1 VNGTRRRS
9 GSRCAIAAAFVIAC
23 AGTAHA
29 QSPDAQSPGEP
40 TSEAQPEVARTPE
53 PEPQT
58 PEEFDTLAVLHA
70 IDTAPAKLLLGP
82 GFRVE
87 DPVATD
93 GLSTRFTIRSD
104 VGVFEAWGVET
115 LALRVAEIPAI
126 RLLDDAF
133 RGDAFGRAAAN
144 MAARPRDPG
153 GSGLDRLFAAPG
165 AADGPIVPADHGE
178 ELRAAASRLGVD
190 PYTDN
195 PLLLARLDQ
204 LAEVAAVSGLSAT
217 SLLPASTPTT
227 IAMAGSEVAHHLVYD
242 TPAAELRAKN
252 GERLRSFGA
261 TDEQIRA
268 FDAAKGFT
276 LTTQTA
282 LVESLARLAEVQG
295 RADVVALAA
304 TVATPDQAL
313 FLVRAVGILADRNEQ
328 APIEVLLARGTVVAR
343 QTSGQIVAP
352 LPADYVAWTE
362 RMADFAKRED
372 LAAPERGVWISGR
385 TTSRAR
391 QRFEALG
398 WAVHEGVKP

>member
-1 VNGTRRRS
+1 LAG
-9 GSRCAIAAAFVIAC
+9 AAR
-23 AGTAHA
+23 A
-29 QSPDAQSPGEP
+29 QTPDAQIPEAPAPEAP
-40 TSEAQPEVARTPE
+40 TPQ
-53 PEPQT
+53 PQT

-87 DPVATD
+87 DAVPTD

-144 MAARPRDPG
+144 IAARPRDPG

-165 AADGPIVPADHGE
+165 VVVAKSDDMDRNEQIRD
-178 ELRAAASRLGVD
+178 AASRLGVD

-195 PLLLARLDQ
+195 PLLAVRLAQ
-204 LAEVAAVSGLSAT
+204 FAEVAAESGLAAT
-217 SLLPASTPTT
+217 ALLPAATPAA
-227 IAMAGSEVAHHLVYD
+227 IAMPGSEVAHHLVYD
-242 TPAAELRAKN
+242 SPVAELRTKN
-252 GERLRSFGA
+252 AERLRGFGV
-261 TDEQIRA
+261 TDEAIRA
-268 FDAAKGFT
+268 FQSAPGFT
-276 LTTQTA
+276 LTTRSA
-282 LVESLARLAEVQG
+282 LVESLGRLADVQG
-295 RADVVALAA
+295 RADVIALAA
-304 TVATPDQAL
+304 NAATSDEAL
-313 FLVRAVGILADRNEQ
+313 FLVRAVGILADRHEQ
-328 APIEVLLARGTVVAR
+328 RPIEALLAQGTVVAR
-343 QTSGQIVAP
+343 QTTGQLVAP

-362 RMADFAKRED
+362 AMANFAKRED